1 MKRTLKLL
9 LVLLVLLSTL
19 LCSSCSLLDF
29 LNPTPPSYDGV
40 DSVPPFDGKTAFV
53 ILNDGVPYFDPSE
66 YTAECFEEY
75 AELDRLGRCGVTFA
89 CVGVEIM
96 PTDKRESISSV
107 KPSGWQSETYEHING
122 KYLYNRC
129 HLIGHQLTG
138 ENANERNLIT
148 GTRFL
153 NIDGMLPFENLVAD
167 HVKELEHHVLYR
179 VTPIFHDKNLV
190 ADGVVM
196 EGYCIECA
204 GEEAVFCIYAYNC
217 QPGVEIDYKTGKGRL
232 SGTPAPEG
240 GDETTGDETTGD
252 EVTVTYIINISSK
265 RFHKPTC
272 AGAVSMKE
280 SNRQESTATRD
291 ELIAQ
296 NYIPC
301 GTCKP

>member
-9 LVLLVLLSTL
+9 LALLLMLSML
-19 LCSSCSLLDF
+19 LCSSCSLLDL
-29 LNPTPPSYDGV
+29 LNPPPPPSYDGV
-40 DSVPPFDGKTAFV
+40 ENVPPFDGKTPFV
-53 ILNDGVPYFDPSE
+53 ILNEGIPYFDPSE
-66 YTAECFEEY
+66 YTAACFEEY
-75 AELDRLGRCGVTFA
+75 ADLDRLGRCGVTFA
-89 CVGVEIM
+89 CVGTDIM
-96 PTDKRESISSV
+96 PTEDRESISSV
-107 KPSGWQSETYEHING
+107 KPSGWQSETYEHIKG

-167 HVKELEHHVLYR
+167 HVRELEHHVLYR

-190 ADGVVM
+190 ANGVVM

-217 QPGVEIDYKTGKGRL
+217 QPGVEIDYKTGMGRL

-240 GDETTGDETTGD
+240 GDENTGDEI
-252 EVTVTYIINISSK
+252 TVTYIINVSSK

-280 SNRQESTATRD
+280 SNRLESTATRD

-296 NYIPC
+296 QYIPC